1 MTKNNLRINKMFPV
15 RLVFIIDIL
24 LTSISFV
31 LSYFLCSLIL
41 PDIWSHGMLIQLP
54 IIVALTSLIFLF
66 IGIYKGYVKYDTVRE
81 VYSIFNAICLA
92 NILTIVLVVVNGK
105 LFMEK
110 DLMVPLAII
119 IVHSILSFSAMAIS
133 RFLYKFIT
141 LKISKGIKKV
151 SILIYNNTIEIK
163 KLKSMISL
171 LEEKNEDSEQFLV
184 LNSKHFAK
192 KFSDKYISQIDSWF
206 LHEDLL
212 KNEGDEQYLEFIDRI
227 LNTNESIYLV
237 NLVPSENS
245 ASKYE
250 LTVVD
255 INENGV
261 LAKKKQQVRGNKV
274 LAEQKASMN
283 SSLTIPLEEN
293 TNYLNQQSI

>member
-1 MTKNNLRINKMFPV
+1 
-15 RLVFIIDIL
+15 
-24 LTSISFV
+24 
-31 LSYFLCSLIL
+31 
-41 PDIWSHGMLIQLP
+41 MLIQLP

>member
-15 RLVFIIDIL
+15 RLVFIIDVL
-24 LTSISFV
+24 LTSMSFV

-41 PDIWSHGMLIQLP
+41 PDIWNHGMLIQLP

-66 IGIYKGYVKYDTVRE
+66 IGIYKGYVKYNTVRE

-110 DLMVPLAII
+110 DLMVPLSII
-119 IVHSILSFSAMAIS
+119 IVHSIVSFSALAIS
-133 RFLYKFIT
+133 RFLYKYFT
-141 LKISKGIKKV
+141 LRISKRVKKS
-151 SILIYNNTIEIK
+151 SILVYNNTLEVK

-171 LEEKNEDSEQFLV
+171 LEERNGASEHFLV

-192 KFSDKYISQIDSWF
+192 KLSDTYISKIDSWF

-212 KNEGDEQYLEFIDRI
+212 KKENDEQYMDFIDRI
-227 LNTNESIYLV
+227 LNKNEAVYLV
-237 NLVPSENS
+237 NLVPSES
-245 ASKYE
+245 APSKYE
-250 LTVVD
+250 LTLID
-255 INENGV
+255 INKKGA
-261 LAKKKQQVRGNKV
+261 LADKKQKINETPV
-274 LAEQKASMN
+274 LTDQKASVN
-283 SSLTIPLEEN
+283 QNLTIPIGN
-293 TNYLNQQSI
+293 NSNFINQQSV